1 MKKTIKVATHSGIF
15 HADEVCAVALL
26 RCIENFGEV
35 VVDRLPHQ
43 VAEIVL
49 VKYDLVVDIGRV
61 HNPAGGRFDH
71 HQTSPAEG
79 ESRAAAGLVWS
90 WVKESGKLP
99 DVPAI
104 NKLVKLVD
112 ENDTGI
118 RPSGSFE
125 LPAIVSRYN
134 AQNPFGDEQKAAF
147 EAAVS
152 FVETQIRALIAEFEL
167 HEEAKVV
174 AAAAKPTEIKG
185 VVELPSFNRL
195 WSHYING
202 EATPSIEVVI
212 WYDADQDQW
221 SAQTTP
227 KKVGSFE
234 RTGRG
239 IRALEELPEGMKFA
253 HKGEFFAC
261 ANTKKVL
268 ISYLKNNLF
277 S

>member
-1 MKKTIKVATHSGIF
+1 MKKIIKVATHAGIF
-15 HADEVCAVALL
+15 HADEVTAIALL
-26 RCIENFGEV
+26 RVSMENEV
-35 VVDRLPHQ
+35 IVDRLPHQ
-43 VAEIVL
+43 VSEYALSE
-49 VKYDLVVDIGRV
+49 YDLVVDLGRV
-61 HNPAGGRFDH
+61 HDSKGGRFDH

-90 WVKESGKLP
+90 WLKESCKLP
-99 DVPAI
+99 DVPEI
-104 NKLVKLVD
+104 NELVD
-112 ENDTGI
+112 LVDSNDTGV

-134 AQNPFGDEQKAAF
+134 AANPFGDDQQAAF

-152 FVETQIRALIAEFEL
+152 FVEGQIRALITEYEL
-167 HEEAKVV
+167 HEEARAV
-174 AAAAKPTEIKG
+174 AAAAKPTEIEG

-202 EATPSIEVVI
+202 ETKPEVEVVV
-212 WYDADQDQW
+212 WYDAGQSQW

-227 KKVGSFE
+227 KSVGSFE

-239 IRALEELPEGMKFA
+239 IHALEELPKGMKFA

-261 ANTKKVL
+261 ANTRETL
-268 ISYLKNNLF
+268 ISYLKNNLY
-277 S
+277 